1 MSPQEI
7 RAFFWDANP
16 ETFDPLS
23 YPRYTIGRILEFG
36 DERAVVWVK
45 EMFSE
50 AQIRDVIRT
59 ERRLSRRSA
68 SFWALVYRIP
78 PDEVRAL
85 A

>member
-1 MSPQEI
+1 MIPQEI
-7 RAFFWDANP
+7 NVFFWDVNP
-16 ETFDPLS
+16 ETFDPVS
-23 YPRYTIGRILEFG
+23 YPRYAIGRILEFG
-36 DERAVVWVK
+36 DERAVVCMK

-50 AQIRDVIRT
+50 AQIRDVIRS

-68 SFWALVYRIP
+68 NFWALVYRIP